1 MTQGQLL
8 DIARDA
14 VMAGL
19 MVAAPFLIVSLV
31 IGLIVSIFQAATQI
45 HEQSI
50 VFVPK
55 IVATGLVLIFFGS
68 WIIATMVNFTES
80 IFALI
85 QSLS

>member
-8 DIARDA
+8 DIAREA
-14 VMAGL
+14 VMTGL
-19 MVAAPFLIVSLV
+19 LVAAPFLIVSLI

-55 IVATGLVLIFFGS
+55 IVATGLVIIFMGS
-68 WIIATMVNFTES
+68 WIINTMVTFTGD
-80 IFALI
+80 IFALMN
-85 QSLS
+85 SLP